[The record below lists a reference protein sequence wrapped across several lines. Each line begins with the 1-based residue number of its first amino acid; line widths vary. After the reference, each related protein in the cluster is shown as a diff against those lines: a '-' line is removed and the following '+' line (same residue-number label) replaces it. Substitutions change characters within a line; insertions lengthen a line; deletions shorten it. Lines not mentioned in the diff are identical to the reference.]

1 MQTDTWFFGQRAAV
15 VATCLAAVVLSAAAP
30 AGAQNVTAPVR
41 DPRQPTVQG
50 PPRDRQPAPVTG
62 TGVLSGRVV
71 DAVTGRA
78 VARARVRL
86 QGGAQRSSTLTD
98 DGGAFSF
105 AQLPPGG
112 YSVFADKS
120 GYLPG
125 RFPDPGRSLRN
136 RTQTIQLANGQTR
149 DDITVSMFRG
159 GVIAGRVL
167 DAHGDPVEG
176 AMVSVMSAPKNGR
189 PMMRN
194 GTQTNDLGEFRAIRL
209 AAGRY
214 IVRVRPPNSFQGDP
228 FGNEQ
233 PLPQPLPAYYPGA
246 LSLDGAQPIVVN
258 RGETITGVD
267 VVLGEGLPSIVSGV
281 VLGLEAQPSAPGQ
294 GTTMNIN
301 GSVSARTAGAVEGFV
316 DSGGPV
322 RPDGTFRL
330 QLPPGDYVLEAQASP
345 MRPGQ
350 QPRPDTQL
358 FGSARIVVGSGPVE
372 NVTIA
377 LGAGATA
384 TGRIVFE
391 GSTPPPSSPGQ
402 ARVPLVNSVEGAGQG
417 CRPPMATISDDWSFK
432 VEGLVGTCAMQ
443 PGAMMGRWS
452 VKSVTF
458 RDRNLADSTITFE
471 PGQQFSN
478 VQIVVTD
485 KRTQVDVRVADEAG
499 QPTNDFVAL
508 VFPADKGKW
517 PQMARYLRTIVPP
530 PTTAVTT
537 ADGQPLNRG
546 FATQTTAAGQAGAIL
561 QGGSVVSQGGVM
573 VQQGM
578 MTMSQTRMSTG
589 TSRLAGMAAGE
600 YYVIALDDIDP
611 EDMLDP
617 EVLERLAA
625 SSVRF
630 TVSFDL
636 PVEVPVRRVTL
647 ADIIR

>member
-15 VATCLAAVVLSAAAP
+15 VATCLAALVLSAAAP

-41 DPRQPTVQG
+41 DPRQPTVQR

-105 AQLPPGG
+105 AELPPGG
-112 YSVFADKS
+112 YSLFADKS

-136 RTQTIQLANGQTR
+136 RSQTIQLANGQTR
-149 DDITVSMFRG
+149 DDIIVSMFRG

-176 AMVSVMSAPKNGR
+176 AMVSIMSAPKNGR
-189 PMMRN
+189 PTMRN

-233 PLPQPLPAYYPGA
+233 PLPQPLPAYYPAA
-246 LSLDGAQPIVVN
+246 LSLDGAQAIVVN

-294 GTTMNIN
+294 GTNMNIN

-316 DSGGPV
+316 DSGGPI

-350 QPRPDTQL
+350 QPRPDTQV
-358 FGSARIVVGSGPVE
+358 FGSARIVVGTGPVE

-391 GSTPPPSSPGQ
+391 GSTPPPPSPGQ
-402 ARVPLVNSVEGAGQG
+402 TRVPLFMSPEGGGQG
-417 CRPPMATISDDWSFK
+417 CRPPMATISDDWSFR

-458 RDRNLADSTITFE
+458 RDRDLADSTITFE

-485 KRTQVDVRVADEAG
+485 KRTQVELRVADESG
-499 QPTNDFVAL
+499 QPTSDFVAL
-508 VFPADKGKW
+508 VFPANKEKW
-517 PQMARYLRTIVPP
+517 AQIARYMRTIVPP
-530 PTTAVTT
+530 PITAR
-537 ADGQPLNRG
+537 A
-546 FATQTTAAGQAGAIL
+546 TAAVPPGVNIGMQTGMVGSL
-561 QGGSVVSQGGVM
+561 VTQGGLGVGSGNAM
-573 VQQGM
+573 QS
-578 MTMSQTRMSTG
+578 MSFAQNG
-589 TSRLAGMAAGE
+589 TSRLQGLQPGE
-600 YYVIALDDIDP
+600 YFAIALDDIDP
-611 EDMLDP
+611 EDSQDP
-617 EVLERLAA
+617 EVLARLAENG
-625 SSVRF
+625 VRF
-630 TVSFDL
+630 TVSYDG
-636 PVEVPVRRVTL
+636 PVEVPVRRAKL